1 MGVTHPFHPLAG
13 QVLEFVKRR
22 KSWRQDRVYV
32 FDSAGDLV
40 NLPAE
45 WTDVVAADPFVVANA
60 GRAPFHLTGLIELA
74 DMVAS
79 RRGDAAGAVKGTS
92 P

>member
-1 MGVTHPFHPLAG
+1 MRVIHPFHPLVG
-13 QVLEFVKRR
+13 QDFEFVKRR
-22 KSWRQDRVYV
+22 KSWRLDRVYV

-40 NLPAE
+40 NLPVE
-45 WTDVVAADPFVVANA
+45 WTDVVAPDPFVVVNR

-79 RRGDAAGAVKGTS
+79 RRGDTAGGVKGTS